1 MSEEKGEEKHDV
13 ILVHGRTEDGEGIR
27 ALRSRPGRLES
38 AEIRPAKEGVP
49 IDNREL
55 ITLRERGES
64 PLLWDVDVLYD
75 GKEERGETTTTRAGP
90 AQVATE
96 KYRRNWE
103 LAFSSSADDEPEEPV
118 LN

>member
-1 MSEEKGEEKHDV
+1 MSEEKEGERHDV

-27 ALRSRPGRLES
+27 ALRSRPGRLEP
-38 AEIRPAKEGVP
+38 AEIRPAKEGMP

-55 ITLRERGES
+55 ISLSEREES

-75 GKEERGETTTTRAGP
+75 GKEEGRDTTRSGP

-96 KYRRNWE
+96 RYRRNWE
-103 LAFSSSADDEPEEPV
+103 LAFRCSSDDEPDDPV